1 VTLLVAPCSF
11 DAAKYA
17 VMRWHYSH
25 AMPAGKLV
33 KFGVWEKGPD
43 SSPEYPTDRFVGTV
57 LFGRGANN
65 HMGEG
70 YGLDATQLCELVRI
84 ALTDHQH
91 PVTEIVA
98 ETLRQLH
105 TSNPGLRLVVSFADP
120 DQDHHGGIY
129 QAGNWIYTGMS
140 LPAPEYVVNG
150 ERVHGRTLRSM
161 RNSSADP
168 GDFANVQDWAAAHLD
183 PNAHIEYG
191 SRKHRYLMPLDR
203 AMRRQVMKLAQTPP
217 TRVESDRS

>member
-1 VTLLVAPCSF
+1 MSVLIAPCGH

-33 KFGVWEKGPD
+33 KFGVWEH
-43 SSPEYPTDRFVGTV
+43 ERFIGAV
-57 LFGRGANN
+57 LYGRGANN

-70 YGLDATQLCELVRI
+70 YGLDATQICELVRI
-84 ALTDHQH
+84 ALTEHEA
-91 PVTEIVA
+91 PVTQIVA

-105 TSNPGLRLVVSFADP
+105 DTNPGLRLVVSFADP
-120 DQDHHGGIY
+120 DQNHHGGVY

-140 LPAPEYVVNG
+140 LPAPEYIVNG
-150 ERVHGRTLRSM
+150 EKIHGRTLRAM
-161 RNSSADP
+161 RNSSPNP
-168 GDFANVQDWAAAHLD
+168 GDFANVQDWARATLD
-183 PNAHIEYG
+183 PEARIEYG

-203 AMRRQVMKLAQTPP
+203 GMRRQVERLRQPYP
-217 TRVESDRS
+217 NPIGEGVNPG